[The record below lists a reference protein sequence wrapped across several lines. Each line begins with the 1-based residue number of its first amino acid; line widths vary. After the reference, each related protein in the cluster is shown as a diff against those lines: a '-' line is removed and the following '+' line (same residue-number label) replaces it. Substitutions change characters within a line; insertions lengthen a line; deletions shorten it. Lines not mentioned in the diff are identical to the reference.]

1 MASAVTPTK
10 VLAAFKQAGKE
21 PYLHQLDLVS
31 DLLLLP
37 RFKVLLAD
45 DVGLG
50 KTIETLAYVKLGV
63 ESGRLAKV
71 LIVVP
76 AALLDQWLDELRK
89 FGFTDE
95 EVYVAREAVLAPG
108 RPIYVVTMDRAKK
121 DEYLKLLE
129 QVPWDLVVIDEAHK
143 LRLDTQRLRLKTL
156 CEKAK
161 SCLLLTATPH
171 TGDEKSYAI
180 LRGTVDKV
188 VRREKRDVEEYEM
201 RKIFPNIRYYI
212 VRVKATQEEAKALRE
227 IIRLLEE
234 AEVEPI
240 VRYVVLKRALS
251 SPLSLITT
259 LNKVVGG
266 TCTEEDLEEGELDGC
281 LSHVQDLLKNV
292 KAYTAEDRKLSALK
306 RVLNG
311 PLAGRKTIVF
321 TEYATTAQYLFQAL
335 AENCDAEWGEGF
347 GKAYCKDGAVM
358 YTTHKARVELGDA
371 INREIEEL
379 AAKPR
384 PVLIT
389 TDIFTEGVNLQMF
402 DAVVNYE
409 VVWSPTKHVQRIGR
423 VWRLGQKSQDV
434 AVVDMALDAP
444 GTRSEFE
451 MYVEYLDKIY
461 QINLTALTPHAYAEY
476 EIYEFKGELEEK
488 IKVKISDLGGVYIP
502 TSDAIA
508 AIFEKRLEELR
519 EKVEKLLQLKEALRG
534 AKDREKLLKDL
545 KAKLGWPPEKSPEP
559 GGGYYKA
566 KLVVEVGGLPAL
578 EENLLARL
586 DTPLSKTRQVK
597 GDVVYREVEL
607 SGVEIQGEPGEI
619 RQDEKKKIEQAALK
633 FFADHLWT
641 YAKQLIGD
649 PRLRDSVR
657 LRIQVEER
665 AIVTTSV
672 SLDDFDAAVEEALKR
687 SDYRTKTEHTA
698 VKCIKEYLVK
708 QGYRIVR
715 DYDSAPRPFDMV
727 VEKGGK
733 RYTVECKGRYIRPGE
748 ALSVTLT
755 ANEMDWGSKYP
766 DRHLICVATVEG
778 TRCNTVECYTFDQFL
793 KTWKVATKRGLDY
806 VVEAV
811 KESVD
816 KERQ

>member
-1 MASAVTPTK
+1 
-10 VLAAFKQAGKE
+10 
-21 PYLHQLDLVS
+21 
-31 DLLLLP
+31 
-37 RFKVLLAD
+37 
-45 DVGLG
+45 
-50 KTIETLAYVKLGV
+50 
-63 ESGRLAKV
+63 
-71 LIVVP
+71 
-76 AALLDQWLDELRK
+76 
-89 FGFTDE
+89 
-95 EVYVAREAVLAPG
+95 
-108 RPIYVVTMDRAKK
+108 
-121 DEYLKLLE
+121 
-129 QVPWDLVVIDEAHK
+129 
-143 LRLDTQRLRLKTL
+143 
-156 CEKAK
+156 
-161 SCLLLTATPH
+161 
-171 TGDEKSYAI
+171 
-180 LRGTVDKV
+180 
-188 VRREKRDVEEYEM
+188 
-201 RKIFPNIRYYI
+201 
-212 VRVKATQEEAKALRE
+212 
-227 IIRLLEE
+227 
-234 AEVEPI
+234 
-240 VRYVVLKRALS
+240 
-251 SPLSLITT
+251 
-259 LNKVVGG
+259 
-266 TCTEEDLEEGELDGC
+266 
-281 LSHVQDLLKNV
+281 
-292 KAYTAEDRKLSALK
+292 
-306 RVLNG
+306 
-311 PLAGRKTIVF
+311 
-321 TEYATTAQYLFQAL
+321 
-335 AENCDAEWGEGF
+335 
-347 GKAYCKDGAVM
+347 
-358 YTTHKARVELGDA
+358 
-371 INREIEEL
+371 
-379 AAKPR
+379 
-384 PVLIT
+384 
-389 TDIFTEGVNLQMF
+389 
-402 DAVVNYE
+402 
-409 VVWSPTKHVQRIGR
+409 
-423 VWRLGQKSQDV
+423 
-434 AVVDMALDAP
+434 
-444 GTRSEFE
+444 
-451 MYVEYLDKIY
+451 
-461 QINLTALTPHAYAEY
+461 
-476 EIYEFKGELEEK
+476 
-488 IKVKISDLGGVYIP
+488 
-502 TSDAIA
+502 
-508 AIFEKRLEELR
+508 
-519 EKVEKLLQLKEALRG
+519 
-534 AKDREKLLKDL
+534 
-545 KAKLGWPPEKSPEP
+545 
-559 GGGYYKA
+559 
-566 KLVVEVGGLPAL
+566 VGGLPAL